1 MHATA
6 LTVSRRERRWSL
18 YDHIRARQPPR
29 RCRPQT
35 TSRWHRP
42 SAFCLDAATSRN
54 PRAVSPASSAQERQ
68 RGHAP
73 SARARLADISAVMTG
88 KNRMFIGWREAE
100 LRAKLDGSYDKQDDL
115 RRERDELRAENER
128 LRAALQEIIDHPA
141 PSRVATVA
149 REALARDTE

>member
-1 MHATA
+1 
-6 LTVSRRERRWSL
+6 
-18 YDHIRARQPPR
+18 
-29 RCRPQT
+29 
-35 TSRWHRP
+35 
-42 SAFCLDAATSRN
+42 
-54 PRAVSPASSAQERQ
+54 
-68 RGHAP
+68 
-73 SARARLADISAVMTG
+73 
-88 KNRMFIGWREAE
+88 MFIGWREAE